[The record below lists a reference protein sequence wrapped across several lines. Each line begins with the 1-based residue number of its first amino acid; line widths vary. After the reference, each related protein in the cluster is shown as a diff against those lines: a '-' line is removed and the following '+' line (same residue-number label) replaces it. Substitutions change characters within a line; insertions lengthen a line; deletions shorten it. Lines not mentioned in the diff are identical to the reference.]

1 MKIEILTRY
10 AESGSYYKLQEID
23 FDKLSNIMMFPREV
37 FAYIANELGY
47 FENHVPCISI
57 LPNGAVHTE
66 LQIEVVNVRHERLRY
81 ELAYRTGRVE
91 AFSQQPRM
99 TQTF

>member
-37 FAYIANELGY
+37 FAYIDDVRVAFPRDEYNSAIQEY
-47 FENHVPCISI
+47 VNHK
-57 LPNGAVHTE
+57 
-66 LQIEVVNVRHERLRY
+66 NV
-81 ELAYRTGRVE
+81 TG
-91 AFSQQPRM
+91 SPI
-99 TQTF
+99 

>member
-37 FAYIANELGY
+37 FAYIDDIRIAFPRDEYNAAIQEY
-47 FENHVPCISI
+47 VNHK
-57 LPNGAVHTE
+57 
-66 LQIEVVNVRHERLRY
+66 NV
-81 ELAYRTGRVE
+81 TG
-91 AFSQQPRM
+91 SPI
-99 TQTF
+99 

>member
-37 FAYIANELGY
+37 FAYIDDIRIAFPRDEYNAAIQEY
-47 FENHVPCISI
+47 VNHK
-57 LPNGAVHTE
+57 
-66 LQIEVVNVRHERLRY
+66 NV
-81 ELAYRTGRVE
+81 TGDPV
-91 AFSQQPRM
+91 
-99 TQTF
+99 

>member
-37 FAYIANELGY
+37 FAYIDDVRVAFPRDEYNAAIQEY
-47 FENHVPCISI
+47 VNHKNI
-57 LPNGAVHTE
+57 
-66 LQIEVVNVRHERLRY
+66 
-81 ELAYRTGRVE
+81 TGSPV
-91 AFSQQPRM
+91 
-99 TQTF
+99 

>member
-37 FAYIANELGY
+37 FAYIDDVRVAFPRDEYNAAIQEY
-47 FENHVPCISI
+47 VNHKNI
-57 LPNGAVHTE
+57 
-66 LQIEVVNVRHERLRY
+66 
-81 ELAYRTGRVE
+81 TGDPV
-91 AFSQQPRM
+91 
-99 TQTF
+99 

>member
-37 FAYIANELGY
+37 FAYIDDVRVAFPRDEY
-47 FENHVPCISI
+47 SAAIQEY
-57 LPNGAVHTE
+57 
-66 LQIEVVNVRHERLRY
+66 VNY
-81 ELAYRTGRVE
+81 KNITG
-91 AFSQQPRM
+91 SPI
-99 TQTF
+99 

>member
-37 FAYIANELGY
+37 FAYIDDVRVAFPRDEYNAAIQEY
-47 FENHVPCISI
+47 VNHK
-57 LPNGAVHTE
+57 
-66 LQIEVVNVRHERLRY
+66 NV
-81 ELAYRTGRVE
+81 TGDPV
-91 AFSQQPRM
+91 
-99 TQTF
+99 

>member
-37 FAYIANELGY
+37 FAYIDDVRVAFPRDEYNAAIQEY
-47 FENHVPCISI
+47 VNHK
-57 LPNGAVHTE
+57 
-66 LQIEVVNVRHERLRY
+66 NV
-81 ELAYRTGRVE
+81 TG
-91 AFSQQPRM
+91 SPI
-99 TQTF
+99 